1 MIEQQIVNGVM
12 LGSVYALVAVA
23 FTLAIGVLNFLNFSI
38 PGLFMLAGMVTW
50 YALKSGLAWPLA
62 ALLAIAAGGLVSLL
76 IERFTYRL
84 MRRSAHFVPLVTSMA
99 FLILLEN
106 LVLVAW
112 GSDLQRV
119 PVPFATVSLRLGTA
133 VIAVPQLIGFACAL
147 AAVAV
152 LHAVLRRTRIGRGLR
167 TIAEDAETATLLGV
181 AVGRVVPVV
190 FLVSGVFTALAG
202 FLFAINYQ
210 QASPF
215 MGEEVAL
222 KGISAMVVGGMGNIW
237 GAILGG
243 LLIGVVETFSIHWFG
258 ARAVDIWVYG
268 LLLAILFVRPTGLL
282 GGTAIGQARV

>member
-1 MIEQQIVNGVM
+1 MLEQQLVNGLM

-38 PGLFMLAGMVTW
+38 PGLFMVAGMLTW
-50 YALKSGLAWPLA
+50 FLLKSGLPWPVA
-62 ALLAIAAGGLVSLL
+62 ALLAIVSGGLLSIVV
-76 IERFTYRL
+76 ERFTYRL
-84 MRRSAHFVPLVTSMA
+84 MSHSQHFVPLVTSMA
-99 FLILLEN
+99 FLILFEN

-119 PVPFATVSLRLGTA
+119 PLPFETVSWRVGPT
-133 VIAVPQLIGFACAL
+133 VIAVPQLIGLACAIL
-147 AAVAV
+147 AVA
-152 LHAVLRRTRIGRGLR
+152 LLDFLLRKTRTGRGLR
-167 TIAEDAETATLLGV
+167 TIAEDPETATLLGV
-181 AVGRVVPVV
+181 PVGRVVPVV
-190 FLVSGVFTALAG
+190 FVIGGLFTALSG
-202 FLFAINYQ
+202 FLFALNYQ

-222 KGISAMVVGGMGNIW
+222 KGISAMVIGGMGNIW

-258 ARAVDIWVYG
+258 ARAVDIGVYG

-282 GGTAIGQARV
+282 GGMVRQQRM

>member
-1 MIEQQIVNGVM
+1 MLEQQIVNGLM

-38 PGLFMLAGMVTW
+38 PGLFMVAGMLTW
-50 YALKSGLAWPLA
+50 FLLRSGMSWPLA
-62 ALLAIAAGGLVSLL
+62 ALLAIASGGLLALL
-76 IERFTYRL
+76 VERFTYRL
-84 MRRSAHFVPLVTSMA
+84 MSRSEHFVPLVTSMA
-99 FLILLEN
+99 FLILFEN
-106 LVLVAW
+106 LVLIVW

-119 PVPFATVSLRLGTA
+119 PLPFASVSVALGPTV
-133 VIAVPQLIGFACAL
+133 VAVPQLVGLACAV
-147 AAVAV
+147 AAVAS
-152 LHAVLRRTRIGRGLR
+152 LDLLLKKTKTGRGLR
-167 TIAEDAETATLLGV
+167 TIAEDPETAVLLGV
-181 AVGRVVPVV
+181 SVGRVVPVV
-190 FLVSGVFTALAG
+190 FLAGGLFTALGG

-258 ARAVDIWVYG
+258 ARAVDIGVYG

-282 GGTAIGQARV
+282 GGAMRQARM

>member
-50 YALKSGLAWPLA
+50 YVLKAGIAWPVA
-62 ALLAIAAGGLVSLL
+62 ALLAIASGGLMSLVV
-76 IERFTYRL
+76 ERFTYRL
-84 MRRSAHFVPLVTSMA
+84 MRSSDHFVPLVTSMA

-106 LVLVAW
+106 LVLIVW
-112 GSDLQRV
+112 GSDVQRV
-119 PVPFATVSLRLGTA
+119 PVPFATLSVRVGPT
-133 VIAVPQLIGFACAL
+133 VIAVPQLVGLACAV
-147 AAVAV
+147 AAVAC
-152 LHAVLRRTRIGRGLR
+152 LDAVLKRTRIGRGLR
-167 TIAEDAETATLLGV
+167 TIAEDPETATLLGV

-190 FLVSGVFTALAG
+190 FLIGGLFTALAG
-202 FLFAINYQ
+202 FLFSLNYQ
-210 QASPF
+210 HVSPF

-222 KGISAMVVGGMGNIW
+222 KGISAMVLGGMGNIW

-243 LLIGVVETFSIHWFG
+243 LLIGVIETFSIHWFG
-258 ARAVDIWVYG
+258 ARAVDICVYG

-282 GGTAIGQARV
+282 GGVAIRQARM

>member
-1 MIEQQIVNGVM
+1 MLEQQIVNGVM

-38 PGLFMLAGMVTW
+38 PGLFMVAGMLTW
-50 YALKSGLAWPLA
+50 FFLRHALPWPLVA
-62 ALLAIAAGGLVSLL
+62 ALAVASGGLLALVV
-76 IERFTYRL
+76 ERFTYRL
-84 MRRSAHFVPLVTSMA
+84 MSASQHFVPLVTSMA

-106 LVLVAW
+106 LVLIGW
-112 GSDLQRV
+112 GSDQQRV
-119 PVPFATVSLRLGTA
+119 TLPFASVSFHLGTL
-133 VIAVPQLIGFACAL
+133 VISAAQLAGLACAVA
-147 AAVAV
+147 AAVC
-152 LHAVLRRTRIGRGLR
+152 LDLLLKRTAIGRGLR
-167 TIAEDAETATLLGV
+167 TIAEDPQLATLLGV
-181 AVGRVVPVV
+181 PVRRVVPVV
-190 FLVSGVFTALAG
+190 FLAGGLFTALGG

-243 LLIGVVETFSIHWFG
+243 LLIGVVETFAIFGFG
-258 ARAVDIWVYG
+258 ARAVDVCVYG

-282 GGTAIGQARV
+282 GGAARQARM